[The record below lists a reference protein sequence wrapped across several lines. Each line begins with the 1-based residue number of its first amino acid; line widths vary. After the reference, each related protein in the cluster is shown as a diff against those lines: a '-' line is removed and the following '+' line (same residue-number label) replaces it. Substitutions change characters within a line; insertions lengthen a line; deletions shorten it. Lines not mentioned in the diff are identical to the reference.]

1 MSKLTRPREGR
12 IIGGV
17 CQGIA
22 NSLRLDP
29 TIVRVVAAL
38 LILMAGSAPLIYLVL
53 WAIIPDEHSGSSMMA
68 DLANQ
73 TRSPRKT
80 EGTPSS
86 TSNTPFDPYKD

>member
-1 MSKLTRPREGR
+1 MPDISRPIATIGISGLGNSLAVASWVKTHYLQDRRDHDHAPPPRGMNMSKLTRPREGR

-38 LILMAGSAPLIYLVL
+38 LILMAGSGPVI
-53 WAIIPDEHSGSSMMA
+53 
-68 DLANQ
+68 
-73 TRSPRKT
+73 
-80 EGTPSS
+80 
-86 TSNTPFDPYKD
+86 